1 MLGSVKAPLH
11 CSIEHSCLWLKE
23 NLFSGSILRLPSTS
37 PIPGVF
43 DTGGDIES
51 GGRQASVAMQVDDAG
66 TSSSLEFVDTGG
78 DIESSSDCTIL
89 DGHAHKRART
99 ASVFWS

>member
-1 MLGSVKAPLH
+1 MVQ
-11 CSIEHSCLWLKE
+11 SCVYRA
-23 NLFSGSILRLPSTS
+23 LRPSLEFL
-37 PIPGVF
+37 F

-51 GGRQASVAMQVDDAG
+51 SGRQASVAMQVDDAG
-66 TSSSLEFVDTGG
+66 TSSSLAFVDTGG

-99 ASVFWS
+99 ASDFLVLSLGQWFVHSL